1 MNNFRNIWDFKSMA
15 KVNLETQAYDY
26 LVGGADDLRT
36 FNRNME
42 AFRDFQIRPRRL
54 VDVTHIDTTIEL
66 FGKKYS
72 SPIIL
77 APVGMQGLF
86 HPDAEIPAVKAAE
99 TKNHLAI
106 ASTVTTLSYPTI
118 CDAVNTPPWFQL
130 YTTSNRASTTR
141 LLNQAKAQG
150 CKTIV
155 LTIDVPVPGNREK
168 HIGILTE
175 NMRIQNT
182 LGNFENESPD
192 FDTSL
197 TWEFITWFRKNYD
210 MKLLLKGIM
219 TAEDAALALEYE
231 LDGIIVSNHGGRQLE
246 SDLGTIE
253 VLEEVCK
260 TINGEIP
267 ILIDGG
273 IRRGTDIFKA
283 IALGASGVCIGRPYI
298 YGLASNGQEGVENV
312 LEMLQNELVRNM
324 QLAGTTSIS
333 KIKKQY
339 IRKK

>member
-1 MNNFRNIWDFKSMA
+1 MNHFRNIWDFQSAA
-15 KVNLETQAYDY
+15 KENLEKKAFDY
-26 LVGGADDLRT
+26 LESGADDLRT
-36 FNRNME
+36 FNRNIE
-42 AFRDFQIRPRRL
+42 AFREFQIRPRRL
-54 VDVTHIDTTIEL
+54 VDVSNIDTTIEL
-66 FGKKYS
+66 LGEKYV

-99 TKNHLAI
+99 IKNYLSI
-106 ASTVTTLSYPTI
+106 ASTVTTLSYATI

-130 YTTSNRASTTR
+130 YTTNNRTTTTR
-141 LLNQAKAQG
+141 LLDQAKSLG

-155 LTIDVPVPGNREK
+155 LTVDIPVPGNREK

-192 FDTSL
+192 FDASL
-197 TWEFITWFRKNYD
+197 TWEFIAWFRKNYD
-210 MKLLLKGIM
+210 MKLFLKGIM

-260 TINGEIP
+260 TVNGEIP
-267 ILIDGG
+267 VLIDGG
-273 IRRGTDIFKA
+273 IRRGTDVFKA
-283 IALGASGVCIGRPYI
+283 LALGASGVCIGRPYI
-298 YGLASNGQEGVENV
+298 YGLSANGQQGVENV
-312 LEMLQNELVRNM
+312 LEILQNELVRNM